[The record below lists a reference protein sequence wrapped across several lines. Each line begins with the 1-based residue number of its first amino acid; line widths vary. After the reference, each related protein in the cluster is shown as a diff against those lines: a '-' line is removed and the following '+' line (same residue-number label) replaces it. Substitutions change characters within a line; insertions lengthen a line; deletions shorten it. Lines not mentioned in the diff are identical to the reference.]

1 MNGLIVHGLIQDLR
15 YSVRQLRKSPGFTAV
30 AVVTLALGIGA
41 NTGIFTVVNGL
52 LLKMLPVREPRQ
64 LVVVGDPTRANSRSN
79 GTPRTDVFSYP
90 LYKELRD
97 GNSVFTGLCAAATDH
112 HVEVETG
119 QGELP
124 DEKIPG
130 RMVSGNYFTVLGLEP
145 AAGRLFSD
153 ADDTAEGANPVVVL
167 GYEYWQR
174 KFALSSA
181 IIGKDIR
188 LNGYPVTV
196 VGVAPAGFAGDV
208 VGERMSLFVP
218 LSMQPQIIRGRHW
231 RTSGNNS
238 WLSLIGRLKP
248 NTTPAQAEANLN
260 IVFQQALKA
269 DYGAALSS
277 DDRKAVH
284 DDRIPV
290 VAGGGGISALR
301 GDYRIPLLLLMGIV
315 GLVLLIAC
323 VNVANLLLARAS
335 GRSREIA
342 VRLAIGARQGRLMQ
356 QLLTESVVLGLLG
369 GVFGSLLAIWGVR
382 LLVQLLGSNTTLP
395 LAPDWRVL
403 AFTITV
409 SLLTGIVFGLVPA
422 LQTLKVRVTPA
433 LKNATR
439 ATPEPGSRF
448 TWGKGLIAGQVAL
461 SLLVLFA
468 AGLLVR
474 SLQKLMTQDFGYSRD
489 RLVIARLDPTGASY
503 SISNMKLL
511 ATDLVARLAA
521 APGLRAVTYST
532 NGLFSGTESSDAI
545 LVPGFIPSGP
555 RDRSVL
561 EDYVGADYFGVVGIP
576 LLAGRDIERQDTA
589 TSTRVAVV
597 NEAMAKHFFAGQNP
611 IGRQFMIDDPDW
623 RDKPLTIVGISH
635 NAKDH
640 GSGIRQEVRP
650 RFYMAFQQVP
660 DPDQI
665 VIEAQ
670 VSGAASGAVTTLLGQ
685 IKAADPRLPISF
697 IETLDTLITDSA
709 GDQIAL
715 AKLSTFFAGLALL
728 LACVGLYG
736 VISYT
741 VAGRTREIG
750 LRMALGARRGDV
762 MGLVLREGMVLVA
775 IGLAVGIPL
784 ALAATRLLNSFLF
797 GLNSSDPL
805 SLIAVV
811 LLLGTVAAIA
821 GFIPAR
827 RASRINPMVALRYE

>member
-1 MNGLIVHGLIQDLR
+1 MNGLFQDLR
-15 YSVRQLRKSPGFTAV
+15 YAVRQLRKSPGFTAV
-30 AVVTLALGIGA
+30 AVATLALGIGA
-41 NTGIFTVVNGL
+41 NTAIFTVVNGL
-52 LLKMLPVREPRQ
+52 LLKMLPVREPQQ
-64 LVVVGDPTRANSRSN
+64 LVVVGDPTRANGRSN
-79 GTPRTDVFSYP
+79 GTPRTDIFSYP

-97 GNSVFTGLCAAATDH
+97 RNAVFTGLCAAASDH
-112 HVEVETG
+112 RVEVDSG
-119 QGELP
+119 QGELS

-130 RMVSGNYFTVLGLEP
+130 RMVSGNYFSVLGLEP

-153 ADDTAEGANPVVVL
+153 ADDTAEGANPVIVL

-174 KFALSSA
+174 KFALSAA

-188 LNGYPVTV
+188 LNGYPFTV
-196 VGVAPAGFAGDV
+196 IGVAPPGFDGDV
-208 VGERMSLFVP
+208 VGERMALFVP

-231 RTSGNNS
+231 RTSGNSS
-238 WLSLIGRLKP
+238 WLSLIGRLQ
-248 NTTPAQAEANLN
+248 THITPAQAEANLN
-260 IVFQQALKA
+260 LVFQQAIKG

-277 DDRKAVH
+277 DDRKAILDEHVT
-284 DDRIPV
+284 V

-335 GRSREIA
+335 SRNREIA
-342 VRLAIGARQGRLMQ
+342 LRLAIGANQRRLLQ
-356 QLLTESVVLGLLG
+356 QLLTESMLLGLLG
-369 GVFGSLLAIWGVR
+369 GLTGSLLAIWGVR
-382 LLVQLLGSNTTLP
+382 LLVQLLGSDTNLP

-403 AFTITV
+403 GFTVAI

-439 ATPEPGSRF
+439 TTTEPGTRF
-448 TWGKGLIAGQVAL
+448 TWGKGLIVGQVAL

-474 SLQKLMTQDFGYSRD
+474 SLQKLISQNFGYERD
-489 RLVIARLDPTGASY
+489 HLVIARLDPTGAGY
-503 SISNMKLL
+503 SKQNMKGLAQLL
-511 ATDLVARLAA
+511 VIRLT
-521 APGLRAVTYST
+521 GLPEVRAVTYST
-532 NGLFSGTESSDAI
+532 NGLFAGTESNDAI
-545 LVPGFIPSGP
+545 IVPGFSASRPGDQSA
-555 RDRSVL
+555 L
-561 EDYVGADYFGVVGIP
+561 EDYVGPNYFGAVGIP
-576 LLAGRDIERQDTA
+576 ILAGRGIEAQDTA

-597 NEAMAKHFFAGQNP
+597 NEAMAKHYFAGQNA
-611 IGRQFMIDDPDW
+611 IGRQFRIDDPDW
-623 RDKPLTIVGISH
+623 LDKPITIVGISH

-640 GSGIRQEVRP
+640 GSGIREEVKP

-665 VIEAQ
+665 VVEAQ
-670 VSGAASGAVTTLLGQ
+670 VGGAPSSAIANVLGE
-685 IKAADPRLPISF
+685 IKAADPHLPISF
-697 IETLDTLITDSA
+697 IETLDILVKKSA

-715 AKLSTFFAGLALL
+715 AKLSAFFGGLALL

-741 VAGRTREIG
+741 VANRTREIG
-750 LRMALGARRGDV
+750 VRMALGARRGDV
-762 MGLVLREGMVLVA
+762 LQLVLREGMLLVA
-775 IGLAVGIPL
+775 IGLLAGIPL
-784 ALAATRLLNSFLF
+784 ALAGSRLLHSFLF
-797 GLNSSDPL
+797 GLNSTDPL
-805 SLIAVV
+805 SLITVI
-811 LLLGTVAAIA
+811 LLLAIVAAVA

-827 RASRINPMVALRYE
+827 RAARIDPMVALRYE

>member
-1 MNGLIVHGLIQDLR
+1 MNGLFQDLR
-15 YSVRQLRKSPGFTAV
+15 YAVRQLRKSPGFTTV
-30 AVVTLALGIGA
+30 AVLTLALGIGA

-52 LLKMLPVREPRQ
+52 LLKMLPVREPQQ

-97 GNSVFTGLCAAATDH
+97 RNSVLTGLCAAASDH
-112 HVEVETG
+112 HIEVDAG
-119 QGELP
+119 QGQFP
-124 DEKIPG
+124 DEKILG

-153 ADDTAEGANPVVVL
+153 ADDTAEGGNPVTVL
-167 GYEYWQR
+167 GYEYWRR

-188 LNGYPVTV
+188 LNGYPFTV
-196 VGVAPAGFAGDV
+196 IGVAPPGFDGDV
-208 VGERMSLFVP
+208 VGERMALFVP
-218 LSMQPQIIRGRHW
+218 LSMQPQIVRGRSW
-231 RTSGNNS
+231 RNSGNNS
-238 WLSLIGRLKP
+238 WLSLIGRLQS
-248 NTTPAQAEANLN
+248 NVTPARAEANLDL
-260 IVFQQALKA
+260 VFHQAVKG

-277 DDRKAVH
+277 DDRNAIH
-284 DDRIPV
+284 DDHIRV
-290 VAGGGGISALR
+290 SSGGGGISALR

-335 GRSREIA
+335 SRSREIA
-342 VRLAIGARQGRLMQ
+342 VRLAIGANQRRLLQ
-356 QLLTESVVLGLLG
+356 QLLTESMLLGLLG
-369 GVFGSLLAIWGVR
+369 GITGSLLAIGGVR
-382 LLVQLLGSNTTLP
+382 LLVELLGANTTLP

-403 AFTITV
+403 AFTITI
-409 SLLTGIVFGLVPA
+409 SLLTGIIFGLVPA
-422 LQTLKVRVTPA
+422 LQTLRVRVTPA

-439 ATPEPGSRF
+439 STPEPGSRF
-448 TWGKGLIAGQVAL
+448 TWGKGLIVGQVAL

-474 SLQKLMTQDFGYSRD
+474 SLQKLMTQNFGYSRD
-489 RLVIARLDPTGASY
+489 HLVIARLDPTGASY
-503 SISNMKLL
+503 SAGNMKLL
-511 ATDLVARLAA
+511 AQELVARLAA
-521 APGLRAVTYST
+521 APGVRAVTYST
-532 NGLFSGTESSDAI
+532 NGLFAGTESSDAI
-545 LVPGFIPSGP
+545 IVPGFSASRP
-555 RDRSVL
+555 RDRSAL
-561 EDYVGADYFGVVGIP
+561 EDYVGPDYFGAVGIP
-576 LLAGRDIERQDTA
+576 ILAGRDIEARDTA
-589 TSTRVAVV
+589 ASTRVAVV
-597 NEAMAKHFFAGQNP
+597 NEAMAKHYFAGQDP

-623 RDKPLTIVGISH
+623 LNKPITIVGISH

-640 GSGIRQEVRP
+640 GSGIREEVKP
-650 RFYMAFQQVP
+650 RFYLAFQQVP
-660 DPDQI
+660 DPEQI
-665 VIEAQ
+665 VLEAQ
-670 VSGAASGAVTTLLGQ
+670 VSGAPSGAVTSVLGQ

-697 IETLDTLITDSA
+697 IETLDNLVTDSA

-762 MGLVLREGMVLVA
+762 MQLVLREGMLLVA
-775 IGLAVGIPL
+775 VGLLTGIPL
-784 ALAATRLLNSFLF
+784 ALASTRLLHTFLF
-797 GLNSSDPL
+797 GLKSTDPL

-811 LLLGTVAAIA
+811 LLLGIVAAVA

-827 RASRINPMVALRYE
+827 RASRIDPMVALRYE